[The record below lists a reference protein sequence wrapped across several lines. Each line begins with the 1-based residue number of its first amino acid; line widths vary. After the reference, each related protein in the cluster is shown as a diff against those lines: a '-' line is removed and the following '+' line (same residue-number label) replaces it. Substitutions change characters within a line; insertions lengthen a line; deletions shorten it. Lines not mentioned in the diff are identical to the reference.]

1 MHVLIL
7 TAYFRPEIGA
17 AADLYYELAETL
29 AERGHQVTVV
39 TGFPRYRLGTER
51 QNGFLRKEQVGR
63 SRVVRVAS
71 SPFDQGGPMRRGLD
85 HLYLA
90 PSLVMGGLLAGKPD
104 VILAYSPPLTLGASA
119 WALSKLRGVP
129 WIINVQDLFPQY
141 AIDVGLLTSPIVIR
155 AFEALERF
163 VYRTAHGIT
172 VNSPGGRV
180 HAVSKGATSERVRV
194 ISNWVDVDFI
204 RPGPKDNAFRRECR
218 LRGKFVVQYAG
229 TMGYQQDLDTLIEA
243 AQLLRDAPD
252 ICFQLIGDGVERERL
267 QVKVMRL
274 GLRNVVFTPFQ
285 PRERYPLVLQSADA
299 CVVTLR
305 KEVRTPAIPSK
316 LLGIMAAG
324 KPVLISADPSGDAP
338 AIVRDVGCGILLPP
352 GEPAQFA
359 EAVLTLKRDPAGAP
373 RMGRRGRLH
382 AQQEFSRQVGAARY
396 EELFARL
403 VNTGPL
409 NAAYCNRLQRLP
421 ERTPTD

>member
-1 MHVLIL
+1 MRVLII
-7 TAYFRPEIGA
+7 TNYFRPEVGA
-17 AADLYYELAETL
+17 AADLYYDLAETL
-29 AERGHQVTVV
+29 AEHGHQVTVV

-51 QNGFLRKEQVGR
+51 QRGLLRKERVGS

-71 SPFDQGGPMRRGLD
+71 SPFDRGGPVRRGLD

-90 PSLVMGGLLAGKPD
+90 VSLFVGGLLAGKTD
-104 VILAYSPPLTLGASA
+104 VVLAYSPPLTLGASA
-119 WALSKLRGVP
+119 WAVSKARRAPYVV
-129 WIINVQDLFPQY
+129 NVQDLFPQY
-141 AIDVGLLTSPIVIR
+141 AIDVGLLTNPVMIR

-172 VNSPGGRV
+172 VNSPGGRL
-180 HAVSKGATSERVRV
+180 HAVSRGAPFERARV
-194 ISNWVDVDFI
+194 ISNWVDIDFI

-229 TMGYQQDLDTLIEA
+229 TMGYQQDLDTLIDS
-243 AQLLRDAPD
+243 AQLLSDEPD
-252 ICFQLIGDGVERERL
+252 LCFQLIGDGVERERL
-267 QVKVMRL
+267 QAKVMRL

-285 PRERYPLVLQSADA
+285 PRERYPLVIQSADA
-299 CVVTLR
+299 CVVTLH

-324 KPVLISADPSGDAP
+324 KPVLMSADPSGDAP
-338 AIVRDVGCGILLPP
+338 ALVRDVGCGIPVPP

-359 EAVLTLKRDPAGAP
+359 KAVLSLKRDPACAR

-382 AQQEFSRQVGAARY
+382 AEQEFSRQVCAARY
-396 EELFARL
+396 EDLFVRL
-403 VNTGPL
+403 VSS
-409 NAAYCNRLQRLP
+409 ASF
-421 ERTPTD
+421 D